1 MTLAEFNVTLHEYSK
16 IQSGKP
22 DPMTDEQ
29 FEAGLERIRALNL
42 PDVRV

>member
-1 MTLAEFNVTLHEYSK
+1 MTLWEINATLRVYSK

-22 DPMTDEQ
+22 DPMTDEDFDANLQ
-29 FEAGLERIRALNL
+29 RLRDLNL